1 MKNLRIALMPMV
13 MVLIGGLSKGLA
25 QSTALKPDTNE
36 ISIYATIKS
45 DKEGVTPPPR
55 PLVSLQENRKRQL
68 KLFPNP
74 SNGNFSLETNLR
86 GTYDLLILDLLG
98 NVHLNKS
105 VYIKDDGLIKV
116 DLSSSAKGLYLVN
129 LGQLTL
135 KFQKI

>member
-13 MVLIGGLSKGLA
+13 MILIGGLSKGLA

-45 DKEGVTPPPR
+45 DKERVTPPPR
-55 PLVSLQENRKRQL
+55 PLVSLHENRKRQL

-105 VYIKDDGLIKV
+105 IYIKDDGLIKV
-116 DLSSSAKGLYLVN
+116 DLSSSAKGLYLVS